1 VWARARLQCSSFIST
16 SVRCDMAEESANEAS
31 KSLTDDLRKIEV
43 FSDLPQEHLAWL
55 AEKFEEIRLQPGEI
69 FVRPGDP
76 AVWLTVILEG
86 EVRLQRAGDPDGPIY
101 SAAAG
106 QVTGYLPYS
115 RLTHFAGTGRAVL
128 PTRIVRLHKNFFP
141 EMLQRIPQLGQRL
154 VAIMADRIRETTRL
168 ETQRDK
174 LMALGKLSAG
184 LAHELNNPAAA
195 AQRAT
200 ASLRE
205 TLETVR
211 DASIRLARHALSADQ
226 REMILRF
233 EREAGQYTATT
244 PADPLA
250 QSDREERLTTWLEGR
265 HVPDA
270 WKIGP
275 VLADVGVE
283 IPKLESLAAQVGDNV
298 LSDALVRIASILT
311 IARLIGEIETS
322 TKRISDLV
330 RAIKEY
336 SYMDQAAMQEIDLH
350 QGLESTLTIL
360 HHRLKGGIKV
370 VREYGESLPRICAF
384 GGELNQIWTN
394 LMDNAIEAMQGKG
407 EMRVRT
413 ARELDRVLVEI
424 RDNGPGIPP
433 DVLPHI
439 FEPFFTTKA
448 VGEGT
453 GLGLDT
459 VCRIIRNHHGEIRV
473 SSQPGDTRFQ
483 VYLPITQPK
492 ASSSTE

>member
-1 VWARARLQCSSFIST
+1 
-16 SVRCDMAEESANEAS
+16 MAENAPSERIEA
-31 KSLTDDLRKIEV
+31 LVNDLRKIAV
-43 FSDLPQEHLAWL
+43 FSDLTADQLAWL
-55 AEKFEEIRLQPGEI
+55 AGKFEEVRLAPGEI
-69 FVRPGDP
+69 FVRSGDP

-86 EVRLQRAGDPDGPIY
+86 EVRLQRDGDPDGPIF

-128 PTRIVRLHKNFFP
+128 PTRLVRLHKDNFT
-141 EMLQRIPQLGQRL
+141 EMMQRIPEIGQRL
-154 VAIMADRIRETTRL
+154 VAIMADRIRETTKI

-205 TLETVR
+205 ALETVR
-211 DASIRLARHALSADQ
+211 DASIRLARHALSPEQ
-226 REMILRF
+226 REFILRF
-233 EREAGQYTATT
+233 EREAHQYTAPT

-250 QSDREERLTTWLEGR
+250 QSDREERITTWLEGR
-265 HVPDA
+265 QVPDS
-270 WKIGP
+270 WKLAP

-283 IPKLESLAAQVGDNV
+283 VPKLENLAAEVGDKV
-298 LSDALVRIASILT
+298 LSDALIRIASLLT
-311 IARLIGEIETS
+311 ISRLIGEIENS

-336 SYMDQAAMQEIDLH
+336 SYMDQAAMQEIDVH

-360 HHRLKGGIKV
+360 GHRLKSGIKV
-370 VREYGESLPRICAF
+370 VREYDKNLPRICAF

-407 EMRVRT
+407 ELCLRT

-424 RDNGPGIPP
+424 RDNGPGIAP

-439 FEPFFTTKA
+439 FEPFFTTKG
-448 VGEGT
+448 VGKGT

-459 VCRIIRNHHGEIRV
+459 VCRIVRNHHGEIRV
-473 SSQPGDTRFQ
+473 SSQQGDTRFQ

-492 ASSSTE
+492 AQSTTE